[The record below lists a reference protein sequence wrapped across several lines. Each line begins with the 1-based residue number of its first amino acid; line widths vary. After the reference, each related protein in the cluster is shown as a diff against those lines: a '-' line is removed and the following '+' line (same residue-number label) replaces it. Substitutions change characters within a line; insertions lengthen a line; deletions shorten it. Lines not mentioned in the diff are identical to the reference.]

1 MKRYTLSV
9 TSPEYWSEIHN
20 ALIVDSNQD
29 GIPDRQ
35 VTCTDSKNHSPTR
48 GTYELT
54 EDEVAEIAAHPHIKW
69 IELSPTDYPEAYPD
83 PSPATKRF
91 RRNVKIYRDLGGN
104 GPPST
109 NPTSA
114 ELYRTNWAVKRVGIN
129 SNAVSWPNVNGAAA
143 VINND
148 VSYSLTGKNVDIVIH
163 DSGILQY
170 HPEFMING
178 QSRVND
184 IVLDGPYYIDPDYF
198 ISNNYT
204 YTKPDGRTG
213 ITTASAESW
222 WENASNRSAAFQSE
236 GTVAI
241 PAAYDAVHAVGDS
254 LDGSNGMVSG
264 HGTAA
269 AGVAAGKYMGLAFE
283 SNIWSMPAISDA
295 VDMGIEAS
303 YDLIKIWHRNKPT
316 NTATGRKNPTVV
328 NGSWGYNAA
337 FYSNSN
343 VSYRF
348 RGTTGSFTG
357 NASTSNIVTA
367 MKNGLGNSVN
377 GAFKSWSTSSRSN
390 STDTAAD
397 EMMAEGVIYV
407 AAAGNNR
414 QRLGIGANDPDR
426 LNYMTDAFFGSTDPR
441 SEFPT
446 GTVPCNHRDW
456 MNPQGIGFDSA
467 TDFHPVICVGA
478 IHHATFLFNGILHE
492 YKSSTS
498 NTGPGIDV
506 WAPGLYV
513 LAPGTNNVSGYTDY
527 ARVDDNRFYDDIF
540 GGTSA
545 AAAVVSG
552 AIALY
557 MEMNP
562 TATSRQVK
570 EWLNTR
576 GSLEFDFFDRNTDDT
591 QTDYW
596 LDPFNL
602 KGAPKKLIH
611 DETANDI
618 IPEITGV
625 NISGISFKQS

>member
-91 RRNVKIYRDLGGN
+91 RRNVKIYRDLDGN